1 MSISSDSAEQTIRLT
16 LEGMEIVAKIS
27 GAAAKNI
34 AVALYT
40 ISQDRK
46 KVSKGKTRL
55 TNMLKSDNELK
66 IFSVKKEDLK
76 TFCHEAKRYGI
87 QFCVLADKS
96 NKGKKKNQKS
106 EKNSIDEVNKDNKV
120 NEKETAEN
128 DVVDII
134 VRAKDAPQVNRVI
147 ERYKLCT
154 FDKASI
160 QTEIEKEKVA
170 NKNEKDL
177 SDNAPDVGEE
187 RTHVNEAMV
196 DDIFS
201 KPKENENQNPEVAKT
216 EKNPPSEPSLKSKNN
231 SEGVTKPAQKESVKK
246 KLKEAEAELKVET
259 ELKNAQKSKESI
271 MVEMPQVQTPKIE
284 IGNKERGK

>member
-16 LEGMEIVAKIS
+16 LEGIEVVAKIS

-40 ISQDRK
+40 ISQNQK

-66 IFSVKKEDLK
+66 IFSIKKEDLK
-76 TFCHEAKRYGI
+76 TFCHEAKRYGVSY
-87 QFCVLADKS
+87 CVLASKI
-96 NKGKKKNQKS
+96 KKEKKTNLKS
-106 EKNSIDEVNKDNKV
+106 EKKDNDKIDEKKIA
-120 NEKETAEN
+120 KEN

-147 ERYKLCT
+147 ERYNLCT

-160 QTEIEKEKVA
+160 QAQIENEKVT

-177 SDNAPDVGEE
+177 SNNVPDIGEE
-187 RTHVNEAMV
+187 RTEVNDAML

-216 EKNPPSEPSLKSKNN
+216 EKNPPSEHSLKSKNN

-259 ELKNAQKSKESI
+259 ELKKAQKSKESI
-271 MVEMPQVQTPKIE
+271 IVEMPQVQTPKIGIE
-284 IGNKERGK
+284 NKERGK

>member
-96 NKGKKKNQKS
+96 NKGKKK
-106 EKNSIDEVNKDNKV
+106 
-120 NEKETAEN
+120 
-128 DVVDII
+128 
-134 VRAKDAPQVNRVI
+134 
-147 ERYKLCT
+147 
-154 FDKASI
+154 
-160 QTEIEKEKVA
+160 
-170 NKNEKDL
+170 
-177 SDNAPDVGEE
+177 
-187 RTHVNEAMV
+187 
-196 DDIFS
+196 
-201 KPKENENQNPEVAKT
+201 
-216 EKNPPSEPSLKSKNN
+216 KSK
-231 SEGVTKPAQKESVKK
+231 K
-246 KLKEAEAELKVET
+246 
-259 ELKNAQKSKESI
+259 
-271 MVEMPQVQTPKIE
+271 
-284 IGNKERGK
+284 

>member
-66 IFSVKKEDLK
+66 IFSIKKEDLK
-76 TFCHEAKRYGI
+76 TFCHEAKRYGV
-87 QFCVLADKS
+87 QYCVLADKS
-96 NKGKKKNQKS
+96 NKGKKENLKN

-160 QTEIEKEKVA
+160 QTEIEKEKVT

-177 SDNAPDVGEE
+177 SDNAPDIGEE
-187 RTHVNEAMV
+187 RTQVNEAMV

-259 ELKNAQKSKESI
+259 ELKKAQKSKESI
-271 MVEMPQVQTPKIE
+271 MVEIPQIQTPKIE
-284 IGNKERGK
+284 IANKERGK

>member
-16 LEGMEIVAKIS
+16 LEGMEVVAKIT

-40 ISQDRK
+40 ITQDQK
-46 KVSKGKTRL
+46 KVSKGKTKL
-55 TNMLKSDNELK
+55 SNMIKSDNELK
-66 IFSVKKEDLK
+66 IFSIKKEDIK
-76 TFCHEAKRYGI
+76 TFCYEAKRYGI

-187 RTHVNEAMV
+187 RTQVNEAMV

-259 ELKNAQKSKESI
+259 ELKKAQKSKESI

>member
-1 MSISSDSAEQTIRLT
+1 
-16 LEGMEIVAKIS
+16 MEIVAKIS

-96 NKGKKKNQKS
+96 NKGKKKNQKN
-106 EKNSIDEVNKDNKV
+106 EKNGIDEVNKDNKV

-187 RTHVNEAMV
+187 RTQVNEAMV